1 MVYFCISDQ
10 TRTFCNMTQH
20 PLSEARGWDQHLFSD
35 TILEVA
41 KNMTVP
47 VTVLHIT
54 SMTALRSD
62 AHVGNWSDSPYTPDC
77 SHWCLPGVP
86 DVWNEIVLAY
96 LLTDYRIHFWLMG
109 EYSKL
114 RLLSEFLPIIAHVHP
129 SIIDV
134 NCFILG
140 TFARRK
146 TQSTLYV
153 PSSCCFNSF
162 NGPYLHAL
170 VFVALSK
177 NHLKQYF
184 SYVSS
189 LCLGTGVGSSR
200 NRRGMSDIRFFV
212 FIFYF

>member
-1 MVYFCISDQ
+1 
-10 TRTFCNMTQH
+10 
-20 PLSEARGWDQHLFSD
+20 
-35 TILEVA
+35 
-41 KNMTVP
+41 
-47 VTVLHIT
+47 
-54 SMTALRSD
+54 
-62 AHVGNWSDSPYTPDC
+62 
-77 SHWCLPGVP
+77 
-86 DVWNEIVLAY
+86 
-96 LLTDYRIHFWLMG
+96 MG

-200 NRRGMSDIRFFV
+200 NRRGMSDIRYFV
-212 FIFYF
+212 FRKE